1 MSKKKLNV
9 FAEKNPTPRQLGIY
23 MAAFLAIIT
32 LIAMSILYLVSGG
45 QLRWWHI
52 IIMTLLLFGAA
63 YGINIVALER
73 FIYRRVKLI
82 YKTIHNMK
90 APKGSKIKK
99 MNMGRHLIDEV
110 EEEVTNWAKERDK
123 EIENLKKL
131 EAYRRDF
138 LGNVSHELKTPIFN
152 VQGYI
157 ETLIESKL
165 EDESI
170 NLPYLERAAKNVER
184 LSTITQDLDMIAQ
197 LESEDLHLDIQQFD
211 VHELALEIF
220 DEMSI
225 TAREK
230 HIQFSFKQGC
240 DKSFHVKADRE
251 RIRQVFVN
259 LITNSVKYGKPNGN
273 TKIGFYQ
280 MDDKH
285 LLVEISD
292 DGYGIEEKH
301 LPRLFERFYR
311 VDKSRSREQGGSG
324 LGLAIVKHI
333 IEAHKQ
339 TVTVRSTLNV
349 GSTFGF
355 TLGKV

>member
-1 MSKKKLNV
+1 MSVMHFFVGGKWDWLH
-9 FAEKNPTPRQLGIY
+9 I
-23 MAAFLAIIT
+23 FLLTAIIFF
-32 LIAMSILYLVSGG
+32 IAY
-45 QLRWWHI
+45 
-52 IIMTLLLFGAA
+52 T
-63 YGINIVALER
+63 INIIALQQ

-90 APKGSKIKK
+90 TPKGVKAET

-110 EEEVTNWAKERDK
+110 EEEVTNWAIERDK
-123 EIENLKKL
+123 EIENLRKL

-165 EDESI
+165 EDENI
-170 NLPYLERAAKNVER
+170 NIRYLKRAAKNVER

-197 LESEDLHLDIQQFD
+197 IESEDLYLDIQRFD
-211 VHELALEIF
+211 VHELANEIF

-225 TAREK
+225 TALERQIK
-230 HIQFSFKQGC
+230 FSFKQGC
-240 DKSFHVKADRE
+240 DKSFYVKADRE

-259 LITNSVKYGKPNGN
+259 LMTNSVKYGRDYGN
-273 TKIGFYQ
+273 TKVGFYE
-280 MDDKH
+280 MDDQH
-285 LLVEISD
+285 LLIEISD
-292 DGYGIEEKH
+292 DGYGIKEEH

-355 TLGKV
+355 TLEKA